1 MIGNSIGS
9 SNIYQKCVN
18 SVVTI
23 TITDVGNSNAT
34 YVGSGFFCQIN
45 SPKFLPDSYGYI
57 VTAAH
62 VIIDPS
68 NKLLSTIIWLHIS
81 YPSMISFKLDGINT
95 VVMGVDKK
103 ADIALIR
110 ITSNIYKDLHLPVKD
125 SRTAVLIGE
134 YVSAIGCPNATDIQS
149 CSRGVVRDNKYTVDG
164 TQECVYTDV
173 SIFGG
178 NSGGPLI
185 TDSNHVIGIISWIVP
200 NLENLSAAVSSYLFN
215 PILKFFCDN
224 YVDTT
229 LQYPKGYLGIIYN
242 IVTVIDA
249 MKFGINIQGIRITN
263 FDGTIPAQFNQFD
276 IITEIDG
283 IPIGI
288 YNNQSPFFTEIHLRR
303 PGTTINVKYLPYNA
317 MTGRYNQVTSKNLT
331 IQPINSIYD
340 VFGIPVSQMP
350 YTP

>member
-9 SNIYQKCVN
+9 ANVYQKCIS

-23 TITDVGNSNAT
+23 TITDTGTNLK
-34 YVGSGFFCQIN
+34 YIGSGFFCQIN
-45 SPKFLPDSYGYI
+45 SSNYLLDSYGYI

-62 VIIDPS
+62 VILDPS
-68 NKLLSTIIWLHIS
+68 RKLVSNIIWLHIS
-81 YPSMISFKLDGINT
+81 YPSVTSFQLDGVNT

-110 ITSNIYKDLHLPVKD
+110 INSNIYKSFHLPVKD
-125 SRTAVLIGE
+125 SRTEVLIGE
-134 YVSAIGCPNATDIQS
+134 YVTAIGCPNGTDIQS
-149 CSRGVVRDNKYTVDG
+149 CARGVVRDNKYTDTG

-185 TDSNHVIGIISWIVP
+185 TDSNHIIGIMSWIVP
-200 NLENLSAAVSSYLFN
+200 NQENLSAAVSSYLFN

-224 YVDTT
+224 YVNTT
-229 LQYPKGYLGIIYN
+229 LEYPKGYLGIVYS
-242 IVTVIDA
+242 IVSAVMA
-249 MKFGINIQGIRITN
+249 MEFQINLQGILITN
-263 FDGTIPAQFNQFD
+263 FDTSIIAQFNRFD

-283 IPIGI
+283 IPIGV

-303 PGTTINVKYLPYNA
+303 PGTTINVKYLPYNT
-317 MTGRYNQVTSKNLT
+317 MTRRYNAETSKILT